1 MLHLAII
8 MNDTPSMHKP
18 LETESGLS
26 MLVEYGNSRILFD
39 TGYDDRFIGNA
50 EKMGYSIDGL
60 TSVILSHAHFD
71 HVAGYAYL
79 RERGLAPKSLFIGPH
94 FFEPKYVKNGPVFT
108 NLNSSLSRDEILSEG
123 IPIQEVSET
132 MKVSSGLTLVTCSAK
147 SPYRKKVSDEYVKFN
162 GSRFVEEH
170 YEDEIA
176 LVAVTEHGLV
186 LLTGRCHKGVCN
198 VVHYIRTLSSR
209 KIVAIIGGMDPTF
222 SERELSY
229 LEESGVRFIG
239 ICNNEF
245 DAEKIPETGIN
256 ISKVA
261 VGDEFFF

>member
-18 LETESGLS
+18 LESDRGLS

-50 EKMGYSIDGL
+50 DKMGYSINDL

-79 RERGLAPKSLFIGPH
+79 LERNLAPRSLFIGPH
-94 FFEPKYVKNGPVFT
+94 FFEPKYIKNGPVFT
-108 NLNSSLSRDEILSEG
+108 NMNSSLSRDVILSKG
-123 IPIQEVSET
+123 IQIHEVSET
-132 MKVSSGLTLVTCSAK
+132 MKLSSGLTLVTCSAE
-147 SPYRKKVSDEYVKFN
+147 SPFKKKVPQKYVKYT
-162 GSRFVEEH
+162 GSRFVAEH

-176 LVAVTEHGLV
+176 LVALTEQGLV

-198 VVHYIRTLSSR
+198 VVSYIRKQSNR
-209 KIVAIIGGMDPTF
+209 KIAAIIGGMDPTF
-222 SERELSY
+222 SEGELSY

-239 ICNNEF
+239 ICNDEF
-245 DAEKIPETGIN
+245 DSEKLPKTNIR